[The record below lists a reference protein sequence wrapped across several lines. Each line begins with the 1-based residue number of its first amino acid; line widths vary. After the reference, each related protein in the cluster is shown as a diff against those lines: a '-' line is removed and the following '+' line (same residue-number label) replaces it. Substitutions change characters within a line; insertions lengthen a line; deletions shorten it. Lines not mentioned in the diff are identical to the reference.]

1 MESGRGGGRPSF
13 LGRRIADE
21 FDARQAVVAPDRAL
35 SFDEAE
41 WAGALVVVE
50 HGQIELEW
58 MGGARRTFGCGA
70 ILWLTGLSLRA
81 VRCHGPEPAVLLVLS
96 RCTGSS

>member
-21 FDARQAVVAPDRAL
+21 FEARRAVVAPDRPL
-35 SFDEAE
+35 SLDEAE
-41 WAGALVVVE
+41 WARALVVVE
-50 HGQIELEW
+50 QGRIELEW
-58 MGGARRTFGCGA
+58 LGGARRTFGCGA

-81 VRCHGPEPAVLLVLS
+81 VRCHGPEPSVLLVLS
-96 RCTGSS
+96 RRTGSS

>member
-1 MESGRGGGRPSF
+1 MGRGRAGGRPSF
-13 LGRRIADE
+13 LGKRIAAG
-21 FDARQAVVAPDRAL
+21 FDARRAVVAPDRAL

-50 HGQIELEW
+50 QGRIELVC

-70 ILWLTGLSLRA
+70 ILWLTGLSLRE
-81 VRCHGPEPAVLLVLS
+81 VRCHGVEPSVLLVLS
-96 RCTGSS
+96 RRIGSS